1 MGALWLNSR
10 MELAA
15 IYSGQVERLSS
26 LVLDHADRCATRV
39 PACPDWEV
47 RDVLA
52 HVVGLA
58 RDAVAGDLPAM
69 DLLEQWRDEGV
80 ASTRDAMTAA
90 QVERA
95 AGRTVEDLVDEWRAL
110 ATTMAPMF
118 DGEVLFP
125 EPAPFGLGAILITDL
140 AVHDQDVHGAL
151 GVPRPTDRLV
161 QSFGVATYCFGVD
174 YRVLQLGLPALVV
187 RYGERERVLGAG
199 DTGATVTAD
208 RYELLRALAGR
219 RSRRQILAFDWEGD
233 PDPYVALIPAYGER
247 ADDLVD

>member
-1 MGALWLNSR
+1 

-15 IYSGQVERLSS
+15 IYSGQAERLSS
-26 LVLDHADRCATRV
+26 VVLDHADRSTSPV
-39 PACPDWEV
+39 PACPEWQV

-58 RDAVAGDLPAM
+58 RDVVAGALPVM
-69 DLLEQWRDEGV
+69 DLLEQWRDEDV
-80 ASTRDAMTAA
+80 ATVRDAMTAT

-95 AGRTVEDLVDEWRAL
+95 ADRTVEDLVDEWRAL
-110 ATTMAPMF
+110 VDTMAPMF

-140 AVHDQDVHGAL
+140 AVHDQDVHAAL
-151 GVPRPTDRLV
+151 GVARPTDRLV

-187 RYGERERVLGAG
+187 RYGERERVLGEG
-199 DTGATVTAD
+199 GPGATVTAD

-219 RSRRQILAFDWEGD
+219 RSRRQILTLDWDGD
-233 PDPYVALIPAYGER
+233 PDPYLPLIPAYGER